1 MTKNQYIF
9 KAKSE
14 KVNIGILKF
23 LFNFASQTTVF
34 SLYLLKSNNKLT
46 KPERSKL
53 KKTLNATEF
62 NIALLDVN
70 SSIIISHRT
79 GHFSSWSEKAHQI
92 LSSCGFSSDI
102 EIEKITYINFEAKK
116 ILRNSFIK
124 NINSLTDKMTQSV
137 IYRAYDIKKFLSD
150 NTL

>member
-62 NIALLDVN
+62 N
-70 SSIIISHRT
+70 
-79 GHFSSWSEKAHQI
+79 
-92 LSSCGFSSDI
+92 LSLI
-102 EIEKITYINFEAKK
+102 HI
-116 ILRNSFIK
+116 
-124 NINSLTDKMTQSV
+124 
-137 IYRAYDIKKFLSD
+137 
-150 NTL
+150 